1 MLKRLWVGLRNAKT
15 FRRCE
20 EPLGIDT
27 ESIEIGQKFFRM
39 LDEEHLLSNFSTASF
54 NRCCVIPVKRLTII
68 HVMYICIQL
77 TYILKELRKGL
88 CATGLLA

>member
-1 MLKRLWVGLRNAKT
+1 MRSDQNATLFTVLKPVLKRLWVGLRNAKT

-39 LDEEHLLSNFSTASF
+39 LDEEHLLYNFSAAS
-54 NRCCVIPVKRLTII
+54 L
-68 HVMYICIQL
+68 MYMSPL
-77 TYILKELRKGL
+77 FLKLSSI
-88 CATGLLA
+88 

>member
-1 MLKRLWVGLRNAKT
+1 MLKPVLKRLWVGLRNAKT

-39 LDEEHLLSNFSTASF
+39 LDEEHFLFYLSTAS
-54 NRCCVIPVKRLTII
+54 LLLASDII
-68 HVMYICIQL
+68 QDNGYAL
-77 TYILKELRKGL
+77 ETKLDILKRLRKGL
-88 CATGLLA
+88 CSTGLLS

>member
-1 MLKRLWVGLRNAKT
+1 MGLRNAKT

-39 LDEEHLLSNFSTASF
+39 LDEEHLLYNFSAASLIYSKTF
-54 NRCCVIPVKRLTII
+54 EERPLS
-68 HVMYICIQL
+68 
-77 TYILKELRKGL
+77 
-88 CATGLLA
+88 TGLLAWLRLWNNNIGYTKPGLFLPKNV

>member
-39 LDEEHLLSNFSTASF
+39 LDEEHLLFNFSYNQFILGKSH
-54 NRCCVIPVKRLTII
+54 NKRYVYNLP
-68 HVMYICIQL
+68 
-77 TYILKELRKGL
+77 TYQKKMRKCL

>member
-1 MLKRLWVGLRNAKT
+1 MLKPVLKRLWVGLKNAKT

-39 LDEEHLLSNFSTASF
+39 LDEEHLLYNFSAAS
-54 NRCCVIPVKRLTII
+54 L
-68 HVMYICIQL
+68 MYV
-77 TYILKELRKGL
+77 LKHLRKGL